1 MSNKRRL
8 VLAELRHLY
17 NLDDYYSLEPDE
29 RELLSLQFMLSF
41 NNTDFVEKAVPSLA
55 ALMSLGK
62 TKVIVIDG
70 WEEPVFFKC
79 RMALASLINMILP
92 HDVTD
97 KLLKSQLLYAKE
109 HELVDKENRF
119 IQEVA
124 KHEKEGYDI
133 INLKDTTWSEYAHSE
148 FPDLFSKTIKEENTT
163 LN

>member
-79 RMALASLINMILP
+79 RMALASLIHMILP
-92 HDVTD
+92 HDV
-97 KLLKSQLLYAKE
+97 LYAKE
-109 HELVDKENRF
+109 HELIDKENRF

-148 FPDLFSKTIKEENTT
+148 FPDLFSKTIKEEDTT